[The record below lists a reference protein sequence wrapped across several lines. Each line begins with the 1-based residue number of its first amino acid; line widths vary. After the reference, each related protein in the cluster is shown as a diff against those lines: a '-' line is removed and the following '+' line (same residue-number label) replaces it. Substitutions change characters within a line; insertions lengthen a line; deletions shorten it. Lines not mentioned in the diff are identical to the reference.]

1 MRDGL
6 LRPKEAAAARWPD
19 LQREDEGSGR
29 LTISSSETD
38 GSGRDNVGYV
48 SPRTMEA
55 LDEMCR
61 IKKDLGMDATDDRIF
76 QMSVQQLRRH
86 IRNACEAA
94 GLLGRYGATSPRIGM
109 LMDLICSGVG
119 TVDLMQA
126 ARWKNPAITDPSTR
140 LQPPGKGAVAPWYAR
155 NQNEAASE

>member
-1 MRDGL
+1 MTKRIKTENPPTQTQVDPITEAEYKLIVQKVQESRTQEAPDQATLRGAVDVAAIGLMRDCL
-6 LRPKEAAAARWPD
+6 LRPTEAAAARWPD
-19 LQREDEGSGR
+19 LQREEDGSGR
-29 LTISSSETD
+29 LTIRSSKTD

-86 IRNACEAA
+86 IRNAC
-94 GLLGRYGATSPRIGM
+94 G
-109 LMDLICSGVG
+109 
-119 TVDLMQA
+119 A
-126 ARWKNPAITDPSTR
+126 AR
-140 LQPPGKGAVAPWYAR
+140 LVVQ
-155 NQNEAASE
+155 QF